1 MKKLLYTTLFMLGIF
16 SALTF
21 SAPNIAS
28 NDISSQSLGQT
39 KSNYSSRC
47 KLSVEINSF
56 YDKDIVEKDLKQ
68 KDGVFE
74 AYLDLDEKIAYVTYD
89 NTITDADKLC
99 KSINDLGYSSKVIE
113 TNSN

>member
-1 MKKLLYTTLFMLGIF
+1 MKKLLYTTVFLLSLI
-16 SALTF
+16 SAMTF

-39 KSNYSSRC
+39 KSNYSSKC
-47 KLSVEINSF
+47 KISVEISSF
-56 YDKDIVEKDLKQ
+56 YDKDIVEKNLKQ

-74 AYLDLDEKIAYVTYD
+74 AYLDLDEKIAYITYD
-89 NTITDADKLC
+89 KTITDADRLC

-113 TNSN
+113 APSY